1 MNQGMMLLHG
11 CMHESKGANLFHK
24 YIALQFYI
32 TQVKLRD
39 VDNEVIVIL
48 DPTSN
53 VQGEKGSLG

>member
-1 MNQGMMLLHG
+1 MLLHG